1 MRLSKYSRYFVIALF
16 IVPLV
21 LLQSCKKNAAT
32 MTIRIAGEDAIILN
46 TGDIAADG
54 CGWQIKIA
62 DSYYSPKNLADQ
74 FKVDSLKVRIDYH
87 ELKTRFYCS
96 QIANNPGNGIP
107 EIQIDGIVK
116 R

>member
-1 MRLSKYSRYFVIALF
+1 MRPSKLIPLSFIFLF
-16 IVPLV
+16 MLSLAAI
-21 LLQSCKKNAAT
+21 QSCKKGTTAKPV
-32 MTIRIAGEDAIILN
+32 RINGEDAIILN

-62 DSYYSPKNLADQ
+62 DSAYSPKNLGDQ
-74 FKVDSLKVRIDYH
+74 FKVDSLKVRIAYH
-87 ELKTRFYCS
+87 KLKTRFYCS

-107 EIQIDGIVK
+107 EIQIDGIVA